1 MTEQEKR
8 QATLE
13 ADELANEAVAETANG
28 ANADAGD
35 ERETVKA
42 AEAAGAAETAGEQ
55 EGAEPQAGG
64 EGATLRLQLEEQRK
78 LADDNYQ
85 RYLRTQADFDN
96 FRRRSR
102 QEKEDFA
109 KYASG
114 KLIEQLLPIV
124 DNFER
129 ALSAGKDNNDYEA
142 LLKGVDMI
150 YRQLDQVL
158 AQEGLQRIESVGQ
171 PFNPDY
177 HQAIM
182 QVKSDEHEEGIVVE
196 EMQKGYKLKDKVL
209 RVAMVKVSG

>member
-1 MTEQEKR
+1 MAEQEKR

-13 ADELANEAVAETANG
+13 QEDIVQQAGETADEAAAETVEEV
-28 ANADAGD
+28 AG
-35 ERETVKA
+35 EAA
-42 AEAAGAAETAGEQ
+42 AEAAAEVS
-55 EGAEPQAGG
+55 AERR
-64 EGATLRLQLEEQRK
+64 ELEEQRK
-78 LADDNYQ
+78 LADEHYQ

-129 ALSAGKDNNDYEA
+129 AIAVSKDNSDHEA

-150 YRQLDQVL
+150 FRQFDAVL
-158 AQEGLQRIESVGQ
+158 AAEGLQRIESVGQ
-171 PFNPDY
+171 PFNPEF

-182 QVKSDEHEEGIVVE
+182 QVESEEHEEGTVVE
-196 EMQKGYKLKDKVL
+196 EVQKGYMLKDKVL
-209 RVAMVKVSG
+209 RPSMVKVSG

>member
-8 QATLE
+8 QAIL
-13 ADELANEAVAETANG
+13 DAE
-28 ANADAGD
+28 
-35 ERETVKA
+35 EETIKVG
-42 AEAAGAAETAGEQ
+42 EETT
-55 EGAEPQAGG
+55 AEPQSASEDAGQETAEATAG
-64 EGATLRLQLEEQRK
+64 DSAEGQETPEGTVLERQLEEQRK
-78 LADDNYQ
+78 LADEHYQ

-129 ALSAGKDNNDYEA
+129 ALSAAKDNKDYEA
-142 LLKGVDMI
+142 LQKGVDMI

-158 AQEGLQRIESVGQ
+158 VQEGLEPIASVGQ
-171 PFNPDY
+171 PFNPEY

-182 QVKSDEHEEGIVVE
+182 QVESDEHEEGIVLE

>member
-13 ADELANEAVAETANG
+13 QEEEVKQGEENVAEETVSGEAEASESADNSKEAEAEGELA
-28 ANADAGD
+28 
-35 ERETVKA
+35 
-42 AEAAGAAETAGEQ
+42 
-55 EGAEPQAGG
+55 
-64 EGATLRLQLEEQRK
+64 EQRK
-78 LADDNYQ
+78 LADEHYQ

-109 KYASG
+109 KYASA

-129 ALSAGKDNNDYEA
+129 ALAVSKDSSDSEA

-158 AQEGLQRIESVGQ
+158 AQEGLKRIESVGA
-171 PFNPDY
+171 PFNPEF

-182 QVKSDEHEEGIVVE
+182 QVESEEHEEGIVLE
-196 EMQKGYKLKDKVL
+196 EMQTGYILKDKVL
-209 RVAMVKVSG
+209 RPAMVKVSG

>member
-13 ADELANEAVAETANG
+13 QEELVNEPG
-28 ANADAGD
+28 G
-35 ERETVKA
+35 
-42 AEAAGAAETAGEQ
+42 ETAGEA
-55 EGAEPQAGG
+55 AEAV
-64 EGATLRLQLEEQRK
+64 EAEDRAENEEKADETAAVRRELEEQRK
-78 LADDNYQ
+78 LADEHYQ

-96 FRRRSR
+96 FRRRAR

-109 KYASG
+109 KYASA

-129 ALSAGKDNNDYEA
+129 AITVSKDSSDHDA

-150 YRQLDQVL
+150 YRQLDAVL
-158 AQEGLQRIESVGQ
+158 VQEGLTPIESVGQ
-171 PFNPDY
+171 PFNPEV

-182 QVKSDEHEEGIVVE
+182 QVESEEHEEGIVVE
-196 EMQKGYKLKDKVL
+196 EVQKGYKLKDKVL
-209 RVAMVKVSG
+209 RPAMVKVSG

>member
-1 MTEQEKR
+1 VTEQEKR
-8 QATLE
+8 QATLDAE
-13 ADELANEAVAETANG
+13 EETIKVGEETNAEPQSASEDAGLETAEATAGDNAEGQETPEG
-28 ANADAGD
+28 ANAL
-35 ERETVKA
+35 ER
-42 AEAAGAAETAGEQ
+42 
-55 EGAEPQAGG
+55 
-64 EGATLRLQLEEQRK
+64 QLEEQRK
-78 LADDNYQ
+78 LADEQYQ

-129 ALSAGKDNNDYEA
+129 ALSASKDNKDYEA
-142 LLKGVDMI
+142 LQKGVDMI

-158 AQEGLQRIESVGQ
+158 VQEGLQPIESVGQ
-171 PFNPDY
+171 PFNPEY

-182 QVKSDEHEEGIVVE
+182 QVESDEHEEGIVLE

>member
-1 MTEQEKR
+1 MTEHEKR
-8 QATLE
+8 QATL
-13 ADELANEAVAETANG
+13 DAE
-28 ANADAGD
+28 
-35 ERETVKA
+35 EETIKVG
-42 AEAAGAAETAGEQ
+42 EETT
-55 EGAEPQAGG
+55 AEPQSASEDAGLETAEATAG
-64 EGATLRLQLEEQRK
+64 DNADGQETPEGAVALERQLEEQRK
-78 LADDNYQ
+78 LADEHYQ

-129 ALSAGKDNNDYEA
+129 ALSASKDNKDYEA
-142 LLKGVDMI
+142 LQKGVDMI

-158 AQEGLQRIESVGQ
+158 VQEGLQPIESVGQ
-171 PFNPDY
+171 PFNPEY

-182 QVKSDEHEEGIVVE
+182 QVESDEHEEGIVLE

>member
-8 QATLE
+8 QAILE
-13 ADELANEAVAETANG
+13 EEDEVRQPDGEE
-28 ANADAGD
+28 
-35 ERETVKA
+35 K
-42 AEAAGAAETAGEQ
+42 AEAANAAEET
-55 EGAEPQAGG
+55 AEPAAEQSAEPKADGG
-64 EGATLRLQLEEQRK
+64 EASGEPTAAERELEAQRK
-78 LADDNYQ
+78 LADEHYQ

-109 KYASG
+109 KYASA

-129 ALSAGKDNNDYEA
+129 ALAASKDNTDSEA

-150 YRQLDQVL
+150 HRQLEQVL
-158 AQEGLQRIESVGQ
+158 AQEGLKPIEAVGQ
-171 PFNPDY
+171 PFNPEY

-182 QVKSDEHEEGIVVE
+182 QVESEDHEEGVVLE
-196 EMQKGYKLKDKVL
+196 EVQKGYILKDKVI
-209 RVAMVKVSG
+209 RPAMVKVSG